1 MDRGRR
7 GRKVAAPNLA
17 VQVGL
22 TDTPMANAGLQTLL
36 HSLDVPSPSTST
48 LQSRATFV
56 NQKLVEVNKED
67 MKMRRGNLKKINRL
81 KGLPEDYPIR
91 VEGDARYNNPL
102 YTAAGKTPF
111 QPASQVVYTLCVNV
125 TSNHQLCQTDALQA
139 QRKGGVQK
147 CVTENHVGE
156 CTATITAQQSIGD
169 EYRWATDCVE
179 ELLEDNITVK
189 YFTTDCDSC
198 ANTAAGDCYKHYQKE
213 HSPPRH
219 LKDTQQRRKI
229 INTTFSHAMFPG
241 RLAAQRAKSKQWFAD
256 DVVKRCAAEQKEA
269 YTRYHGDD
277 AKLKTALSYSMDAI
291 ISCYQG
297 NHASCSKHS
306 FVCDGDKNK
315 WKAPFLKKDT
325 IIKCTQKD
333 EASLRNC
340 LNYRLGRQIL
350 NDTKFNTNR
359 QKSEAANRVYNLRNP
374 RNLTFARNFSGRIH
388 SAVHQINNGPSQSLC
403 LHLEAIGAPITA
415 NSRVAHQLKSK
426 GKKHRYNK
434 DYKKTEY
441 AKTRRSTL
449 RINKYR
455 L

>member
-1 MDRGRR
+1 MH
-7 GRKVAAPNLA
+7 L
-17 VQVGL
+17 
-22 TDTPMANAGLQTLL
+22 
-36 HSLDVPSPSTST
+36 
-48 LQSRATFV
+48 
-56 NQKLVEVNKED
+56 
-67 MKMRRGNLKKINRL
+67 IC
-81 KGLPEDYPIR
+81 
-91 VEGDARYNNPL
+91 
-102 YTAAGKTPF
+102 
-111 QPASQVVYTLCVNV
+111 TLCENV
-125 TSNHQLCQTDALQA
+125 TSNKDIISVATHNKLCQTGAFQA

-147 CVTENHVGE
+147 CVTENHEAE

-189 YFTTDCDSC
+189 YFTTDCDSR
-198 ANTAAGDCYKHYQKE
+198 ANAAADDCYKCHQKE

-219 LKDTQQRRKI
+219 LKDTQHVGRGQRRKI
-229 INTTFSHAMFPG
+229 ISTTFSHAMFPG
-241 RLAAQRAKSKQWFAD
+241 RLAAQRAKSKQRFAD
-256 DVVKRCAAEQKEA
+256 DVVKRCAAEYKEA

-277 AKLKTALSYSMDAI
+277 AKLKTALSYSVDAI

-306 FVCDGDKNK
+306 FMCDGDKNK

-325 IIKCTQKD
+325 IIKCTKKD

-350 NDTKFNTNR
+350 NDTKFHTNT

-374 RNLTFARNFSGRIH
+374 RNLTFARNCSGRIH

-403 LHLEAIGAPITA
+403 LQLEAVGAPITA
-415 NSRVAHQLKSK
+415 NSCVAHQLKSK

-434 DYKKTEY
+434 DYKKT
-441 AKTRRSTL
+441 
-449 RINKYR
+449 
-455 L
+455 